1 MLHFRRLSNTSF
13 AIFNSLGKV
22 VHIGFLSTIIQRLIT
37 VKALIF
43 HGLINIVDG
52 INEYDEESIKQL
64 EIPDISLAD
73 LLPNLIAPSIAV
85 RVESFN
91 LEFVSTVVYINN
103 IKAFFGPFLFYW
115 ILSLKRKSDCLFSII
130 HTST

>member
-1 MLHFRRLSNTSF
+1 M
-13 AIFNSLGKV
+13 
-22 VHIGFLSTIIQRLIT
+22 
-37 VKALIF
+37 IF

-52 INEYDEESIKQL
+52 INENNEYDEESIKQL

-91 LEFVSTVVYINN
+91 LEFASTVVYINN
-103 IKAFFGPFLFYW
+103 IKAFFGPF
-115 ILSLKRKSDCLFSII
+115 
-130 HTST
+130 